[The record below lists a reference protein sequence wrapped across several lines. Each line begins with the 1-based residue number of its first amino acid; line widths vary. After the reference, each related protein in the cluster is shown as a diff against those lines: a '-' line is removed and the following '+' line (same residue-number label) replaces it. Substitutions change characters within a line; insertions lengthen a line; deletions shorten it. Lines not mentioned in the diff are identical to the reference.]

1 MLRLLTLRLCIVQKG
16 VFSLSK
22 GTLDCFPWIVREI
35 RVLDD
40 ELVQLISEIVRT
52 CRPAMPIID
61 SEEGATWPVRGVLEL
76 GLNDIKDDG
85 DTVFVI
91 VPDNTLMSVRC
102 IRGYYTVTLAGILCR
117 LIGLY
122 KLDNGW
128 IQFIL
133 NSSRI
138 IHEIV
143 MKGCRRVHRPRS
155 L

>member
-1 MLRLLTLRLCIVQKG
+1 
-16 VFSLSK
+16 
-22 GTLDCFPWIVREI
+22 
-35 RVLDD
+35 
-40 ELVQLISEIVRT
+40 
-52 CRPAMPIID
+52 MPIID

-76 GLNDIKDDG
+76 GLNDIKDYG

-102 IRGYYTVTLAGILCR
+102 IRGYYTVALAGILCR

-122 KLDNGW
+122 KLDDGW

-143 MKGCRRVHRPRS
+143 MKGCRRVHRPRALKHVILGETARIVVRTLMTQVVIGGAS
-155 L
+155 PIPALGGRVAVKCASG